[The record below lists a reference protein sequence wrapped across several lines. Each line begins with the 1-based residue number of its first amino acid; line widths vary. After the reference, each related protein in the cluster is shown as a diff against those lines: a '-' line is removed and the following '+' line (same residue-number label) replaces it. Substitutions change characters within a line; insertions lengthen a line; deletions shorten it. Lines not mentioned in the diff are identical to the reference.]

1 MGMADV
7 LMYEAKPASWWNEA
21 SAERVRFTT
30 EAVQAAH
37 ARCFGIANTQYRK
50 CHNLTHMGYFGR
62 EFSGRKGSD
71 TTNGEMKNM
80 EIRRLYYSTQR
91 LSGSKGDSQMLLKS
105 SIKNNLAN
113 CRDDLFKSLIAG
125 DIRG

>member
-21 SAERVRFTT
+21 SAEKVWLTT

-91 LSGSKGDSQMLLKS
+91 LSGSKGDSQML
-105 SIKNNLAN
+105 
-113 CRDDLFKSLIAG
+113 F
-125 DIRG
+125 